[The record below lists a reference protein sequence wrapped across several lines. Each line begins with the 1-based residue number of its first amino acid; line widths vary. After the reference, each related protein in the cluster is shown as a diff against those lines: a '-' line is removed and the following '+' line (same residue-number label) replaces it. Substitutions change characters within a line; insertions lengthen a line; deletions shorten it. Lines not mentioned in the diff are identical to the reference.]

1 MKCMTISQRTWSLE
15 DFQHPRK
22 RSCTSS
28 TTSSRWSS
36 LGQPKR
42 IIEEFNYLN
51 IEEIGEHEEAIEVP
65 TTAMIT
71 SLLSY
76 LRRLSSVVCRL
87 SSVVCRLSSVVCR
100 LSSVV
105 DEIYFLVFFS
115 RFIFPDF
122 GWSSYLTLS
131 HLVNRLI
138 LIQLFN
144 SQK

>member
-1 MKCMTISQRTWSLE
+1 MNSIWKKSLMKYTTISQRTWSLE
-15 DFQHPRK
+15 DFQHSRK

-36 LGQPKR
+36 LGQPKW
-42 IIEEFNYLN
+42 IIEEFIYLN
-51 IEEIGEHEEAIEVP
+51 IEEIGEDEEATP

-71 SLLSY
+71 SFLSY
-76 LRRLSSVVCRL
+76 LRSLASVVCRGRNL
-87 SSVVCRLSSVVCR
+87 LFS
-100 LSSVV
+100 
-105 DEIYFLVFFS
+105 FFS

-122 GWSSYLTLS
+122 GWSSYLILS

-144 SQK
+144 CQKQF